1 VDALAAVGV
10 DAEDVLAAARVDRKT
25 LNDPNARLPAATMA
39 ALWRAAIERT
49 GDPAFGLRASRYVRP
64 TTFHAL
70 GYAVFA
76 SANLREALMRLVRY
90 SRLVSDARTLVL
102 DTTETTATLSFV
114 RVSSEGPESPAA
126 LDAVMSLIVRTA
138 RTLTDRS
145 LTLVS
150 VERRR
155 RAPEDLTPYARF
167 FRCPVQFEATRDA
180 MTIDAFVLDR
190 PFASA
195 NAELARHNDDLA
207 QRYLAQM
214 GVRTLAEQVRAV
226 LIEQLS
232 GEVSPALVAAALG
245 MSGRSLQRRLKDLGT
260 SYAVLLEETRKEL
273 ACSYLRSHAY
283 SVTEIA
289 FLLGFDDSSAFA
301 RAFRRWTGETPSGF
315 RSQSRTEPRQ
325 APGSVL

>member
-1 VDALAAVGV
+1 
-10 DAEDVLAAARVDRKT
+10 
-25 LNDPNARLPAATMA
+25 MA
-39 ALWRAAIERT
+39 ALWKAAVERT

-90 SRLVSDARTLVL
+90 SRLVSDVRTLEL
-102 DTTETTATLSFV
+102 ETTETTATLRFV
-114 RVSSEGPESPAA
+114 RVFDEGPESTAA

-145 LTLVS
+145 LSLVC
-150 VERRR
+150 VEQRR

-167 FRCPVQFEATRDA
+167 FRCPVRFDSSRDA
-180 MTIDAFVLDR
+180 MTIDAFVLDK

-195 NAELARHNDDLA
+195 NPELARHNDDLA

-226 LIEQLS
+226 LIEQLA

-245 MSGRSLQRRLKDLGT
+245 MSGRSLQRRLKDFGT
-260 SYAVLLEETRKEL
+260 SYAELLEETRREL
-273 ACSYLRSHAY
+273 ACAYLRSHTY

-301 RAFRRWTGETPSGF
+301 RAFRRWTGDTPSGF
-315 RSQSRTEPRQ
+315 RSQSLAEAQRASDP
-325 APGSVL
+325 AL